1 MEQKIT
7 IKIGEREYDLKSK
20 SPEHEEVIRRAADML
35 NRMVTSYQ
43 VKYPRNNTIDILSF
57 VAINQCI
64 SNIGLQKKLED
75 MEKEI
80 TELSGGIDDY
90 LKNIGK

>member
-20 SPEHEEVIRRAADML
+20 SPEQEEMIRKAADML

-64 SNIGLQKKLED
+64 SNISLQKKMED

-80 TELSGGIDDY
+80 TELGNGIDDY